1 MSDSTPASTVF
12 TLFNEIGIIN
22 QLTTA
27 RFARVLAPHL
37 NPSEVGVLN
46 HFVRLGDGKSP
57 TYLAKSFQMTNPS
70 MTAILRNLERKGFV
84 EITGSEAD
92 RRRKFVTLT
101 KAGRAARQT
110 GVKAMAPLAETILAQ
125 QDIAQLEKI
134 LPTLQALREVLD
146 AERNAVD
153 GLA

>member
-1 MSDSTPASTVF
+1 MSDSNPANTVF

-37 NPSEVGVLN
+37 NPSEFGVLN

-57 TYLAKSFQMTNPS
+57 TFLAKAFQMTKPS
-70 MTAILRNLERKGFV
+70 MTSLLRNLERKGYV
-84 EITGSEAD
+84 VIKDSIDD
-92 RRRKFVTLT
+92 RRRKFIYITRS
-101 KAGRAARQT
+101 GRAARQA